1 MQTLQ
6 LFWLHLHMLLFVC
19 LCIDPLSGFNATA
32 AKANVGIILDLDGAV
47 GKICKTCIS
56 MAIEDFYS
64 NRDYNT
70 MIELHFRDSRGD
82 VVTAASAAIDLL
94 KNNQVMAIIGPQRSI
109 EADFVIDIGDK
120 VEVPI
125 ISTATS
131 PSVSLKD
138 SSYFIRSA
146 WCSSSQVKAIAAI
159 VKKFGWREVV
169 FVYED
174 STYGSGLVSY
184 LTVDLLKS
192 NAVVSQQSVI
202 SSDATEDQ
210 IRQELSK
217 LMKMRTRVFMVHM
230 LPGLASRFF
239 KVAKAAGMMGKGYV
253 WLIADVLTSLL
264 DSMEPQTMEA
274 MQGVLGVKAY
284 IPESVKLI
292 NFEKRWR
299 KRFHMENPEMDRTEL
314 NIFGLWAYD
323 SITVLAEAIERA
335 GVTSPQFN
343 RSVDGANLTDFE
355 AIGTSLAGPSLVG
368 WIRNHTSRGL
378 SGDFN
383 ISNGQLQPSA
393 FKIVNVNG
401 GKEISIGFW
410 TQQCGISR
418 ELKPYDRQDNCST
431 DKENLDPIV
440 WPGKE
445 NIVPK
450 GWEISVNG
458 EKFRVGVPAKIGF
471 NEFLEVEKN
480 EETGVVHA
488 KGFSIDVFE
497 KVWENIPYNLPIE
510 YVSLGREY
518 GSYDEIIQ
526 NLHEKDLDAFVGDA
540 TVTASRTEYADFTFP
555 YSESGIAIVVPI
567 KPNGRKNAWIFMKPL
582 TTGLW
587 LTVGAFFV
595 YTGFVIWV
603 LEHRVNKAFRGPP
616 NQQVGMIFW
625 FSFSTLV
632 FAQRE
637 KVMSNLTRFVVIVW
651 VFVVL
656 VLTSSYTANLTSM
669 LTVDQLQPKINN
681 VNDLIKNG
689 EFVGY
694 QIGSFVRKFF
704 TNNGILESASLKNYT
719 NVDEFHEALSKGSR
733 KGGVGAIVDELPYI
747 RLLLSKY
754 CNKYTM
760 IGPIY
765 PTSGLGFAFPK
776 GSPLVFDV
784 SQEILRLKEDKDLMV
799 RITKKWLGDE
809 KDCPNAN
816 GALSTSQRLNLDSFK
831 GLFLIAGVSSTLA
844 LAIFV
849 SHFLYENRYLLE
861 STAPVKEKLL
871 GLARIFSREKDE
883 SLSSKETRS
892 PDHGAGVV
900 SAAASPATSI
910 PCEQDQ
916 EGMFSQDEGFSTV
929 EISAN
934 QPPVETNS

>member
-1 MQTLQ
+1 MLGNLFAIYINYCCSTFTSTFFHSLLDSFAMQTTQ
-6 LFWLHLHMLLFVC
+6 LIWLHMLLFMC

-32 AKANVGIILDLDGAV
+32 AKANVGIILDFDGTV

-64 NRDYNT
+64 NRDYST
-70 MIELHFRDSRGD
+70 MIEPHFRDSRSD

-109 EADFVIDIGDK
+109 QADFVIDIGDK

-125 ISTATS
+125 ISTAMS

-146 WCSSSQVKAIAAI
+146 WCSSSQVKPIAAI
-159 VKKFGWREVV
+159 VKKFGWREIV

-174 STYGSGLVSY
+174 STYGSGLVPY

-202 SSDATEDQ
+202 SSDATEDE
-210 IRQELSK
+210 IRQELGK
-217 LMKMRTRVFMVHM
+217 LMKMRTRVFVVHM

-239 KVAKAAGMMGKGYV
+239 KVAKEAGMMGKGYA
-253 WLIADVLTSLL
+253 WLIVDVLTSLL
-264 DSMEPQTMEA
+264 DSMDPQTMEA
-274 MQGVLGVKAY
+274 MQGVIGVKAY
-284 IPESVKLI
+284 VPKSVELI

-314 NIFGLWAYD
+314 NIFGLWSYD

-343 RSVDGANLTDFE
+343 RSVDGANLTDLG
-355 AIGTSLAGPSLVG
+355 AIGTSLAGPPLLG

-393 FKIVNVNG
+393 FRIVNVNG

-410 TQQCGISR
+410 SEQCGISR
-418 ELKPYDRQDNCST
+418 ELKPYDHQDDCST
-431 DKENLDPIV
+431 GKENLDPIV

-450 GWEISVNG
+450 GWELAVNG

-471 NEFLEVEKN
+471 NEFLKVEKN
-480 EETGVVHA
+480 EETGVVQA
-488 KGFSIDVFE
+488 TGFCIDVFE
-497 KVWENIPYNLPIE
+497 KVWENIPYSVPVE
-510 YVSLGREY
+510 YVALGTEY
-518 GSYDEIIQ
+518 RSNDEIMQ
-526 NLHEKDLDAFVGDA
+526 KLDGKDLDAFVGDV
-540 TVTASRTEYADFTFP
+540 TVTANRSEYADFTFP

-637 KVMSNLTRFVVIVW
+637 KVRSNLTRFVVIVW

-669 LTVDQLQPKINN
+669 LTVDQLQPEINS

-689 EFVGY
+689 EFVGH
-694 QIGSFVRKFF
+694 QIGSFVGAFL
-704 TNNGILESASLKNYT
+704 TNNGIVESASLKSYS
-719 NVDEFHEALSKGSR
+719 NVDQFHEALSKGSR
-733 KGGVGAIVDELPYI
+733 NGGVGAIIDELPYV
-747 RLLLSKY
+747 RLLLSKH
-754 CNKYTM
+754 CNKH
-760 IGPIY
+760 
-765 PTSGLGFAFPK
+765 FQRVRHWF
-776 GSPLVFDV
+776 
-784 SQEILRLKEDKDLMV
+784 LM
-799 RITKKWLGDE
+799 
-809 KDCPNAN
+809 
-816 GALSTSQRLNLDSFK
+816 F
-831 GLFLIAGVSSTLA
+831 
-844 LAIFV
+844 
-849 SHFLYENRYLLE
+849 H
-861 STAPVKEKLL
+861 
-871 GLARIFSREKDE
+871 
-883 SLSSKETRS
+883 TRS
-892 PDHGAGVV
+892 
-900 SAAASPATSI
+900 
-910 PCEQDQ
+910 
-916 EGMFSQDEGFSTV
+916 
-929 EISAN
+929 
-934 QPPVETNS
+934 

>member
-1 MQTLQ
+1 MQ
-6 LFWLHLHMLLFVC
+6 
-19 LCIDPLSGFNATA
+19 
-32 AKANVGIILDLDGAV
+32 
-47 GKICKTCIS
+47 TCIS

-64 NRDYNT
+64 NRDYKT
-70 MIELHFRDSRGD
+70 MIEPHFRDSRSD

-94 KNNQVMAIIGPQRSI
+94 KNTQVMAIIGPQRSI
-109 EADFVIDIGDK
+109 QADFVIDIGDK

-159 VKKFGWREVV
+159 VKKFGWREIV

-174 STYGSGLVSY
+174 STYGSGLVPY

-210 IRQELSK
+210 IRQELGK
-217 LMKMRTRVFMVHM
+217 LIKMRTGVFVVHM

-239 KVAKAAGMMGKGYV
+239 KVAKEAGMMGKGYA
-253 WLIADVLTSLL
+253 WIIADVLTSLL
-264 DSMEPQTMEA
+264 DSMDPQTMEA
-274 MQGVLGVKAY
+274 MQGVIGVKAY
-284 IPESVKLI
+284 VPKSVQLI

-299 KRFHMENPEMDRTEL
+299 KRFLMENPEMDRTEL
-314 NIFGLWAYD
+314 NIFGLWSYD

-335 GVTSPQFN
+335 GVASPQFN
-343 RSVDGANLTDFE
+343 RSVDGANLTDLG
-355 AIGTSLAGPSLVG
+355 AIGTSLAGPPLVG
-368 WIRNHTSRGL
+368 WIRNHMSRGL

-393 FKIVNVNG
+393 FRIVNVNG
-401 GKEISIGFW
+401 GKEISVGFW
-410 TQQCGISR
+410 SQQCGISR
-418 ELKPYDRQDNCST
+418 ELKAYDYRVNCSAE
-431 DKENLDPIV
+431 KENLDPIV
-440 WPGKE
+440 WPGRE
-445 NIVPK
+445 NKVPK

-458 EKFRVGVPAKIGF
+458 KKFRVGIPAKIGF

-480 EETGVVHA
+480 EETGVIQA
-488 KGFSIDVFE
+488 TGFCIDVFE
-497 KVWENIPYNLPIE
+497 KVWENIPYNVPIE
-510 YVSLGREY
+510 YVPLGGEY
-518 GSYDEIIQ
+518 GGYGELVQKFDEM
-526 NLHEKDLDAFVGDA
+526 DLDVFVADI
-540 TVTASRTEYADFTFP
+540 TVTASRFKYIDFTFP
-555 YSESGIAIVVPI
+555 YSESGVGIVVPI

-587 LTVGAFFV
+587 LTVGGFFV
-595 YTGFVIWV
+595 YTGFVVWV

-616 NQQVGMIFW
+616 EQQVGMIFW

-637 KVMSNLTRFVVIVW
+637 KVKSNLTRFVVIVW

-669 LTVDQLQPKINN
+669 LTVDQLQPKTNHL
-681 VNDLIKNG
+681 NDLVKNG

-694 QIGSFVRKFF
+694 QMGSFVRDFLID
-704 TNNGILESASLKNYT
+704 NGIVESASLRGYIT
-719 NVDEFHEALSKGSR
+719 VDQFHEALSKGSR
-733 KGGVGAIVDELPYI
+733 NGGVDAIIDELPYI
-747 RLLLSKY
+747 RLLLSKH

-760 IGPIY
+760 IGPMY
-765 PTSGLGFAFPK
+765 PTSGFGFAFPK

-784 SQEILRLKEDKDLMV
+784 SPEILRLKEDKDLMV

-816 GALSTSQRLNLDSFK
+816 GALRSSQRLNLDSFK
-831 GLFLIAGVSSTLA
+831 GLFVIAGVSSTLA
-844 LAIFV
+844 LAIFL
-849 SHFLYENRYLLE
+849 SRFLYENRYLLE
-861 STAPVKEKLL
+861 STASVKEKLL

-892 PDHGAGVV
+892 PDREVGV
-900 SAAASPATSI
+900 SAAASPAMSI
-910 PCEQDQ
+910 PCEKYQ

-929 EISAN
+929 EIF
-934 QPPVETNS
+934 VD